1 MQWSQLQDLNK
12 VRQSLWL
19 TFPINKN
26 HSFLLTNYSWSYHP
40 QILGK
45 FVRSSKWRT
54 WGKSLIYTTFSAPYR
69 PDSLWQCIAPQH
81 KHTPSYIYTPQAQA
95 DLLWGLCHSTL
106 TLILRTHFFVLFTGS
121 WNKILPAESNCKRWV
136 TDSRKLVQVSIR
148 PEGVKKK
155 KIPWKEHI
163 FIFLMKNC

>member
-54 WGKSLIYTTFSAPYR
+54 WGKSLIYTTFSAPYG
-69 PDSLWQCIAPQH
+69 PDSLWQCIAALHLNINTPPHTFTHHRH
-81 KHTPSYIYTPQAQA
+81 KQISREACATPHWLSSWEHTSLSSSPAPEIRSFLLKAIVSAGWPTPENWYKFQ
-95 DLLWGLCHSTL
+95 
-106 TLILRTHFFVLFTGS
+106 
-121 WNKILPAESNCKRWV
+121 
-136 TDSRKLVQVSIR
+136 
-148 PEGVKKK
+148 
-155 KIPWKEHI
+155 
-163 FIFLMKNC
+163 